1 MFTGIIQSIGRV
13 LGISQTPAGVR
24 LKIDL
29 GSLAG
34 EVKPGGSVAI
44 NGACQ
49 SAVVIIGTVVEFDTI
64 FETLSRTNL
73 GRLKPGDEV
82 NLELSL
88 KLSDRLEG
96 HFVLGHVDTTCRL
109 VRIQNEGASRRLT
122 FEPDSREHMKFIV
135 PKGSV
140 AIDGVSLT
148 VAEVQANSFSVAI
161 IPTTLRD
168 TTLASKSVGAVLNLE
183 TDILVKT
190 IVSRQERLMGVD
202 DPLKETLLRSGFIK

>member
-1 MFTGIIQSIGRV
+1 MFTGIIQSIGKV
-13 LGISQTPAGVR
+13 LAISQTPAGVR
-24 LKIDL
+24 LTVDL
-29 GSLAG
+29 GPLAD

-49 SAVVIIGTVVEFDTI
+49 SAVHIIGPAVEFDTI
-64 FETLSRTNL
+64 FETLSCTNL
-73 GRLKPGDEV
+73 GRLKAGEEV

-109 VRIQNEGASRRLT
+109 IRIQNEGASRRLT
-122 FEPDSREHMKFIV
+122 FEPESKDHMKYII

-148 VAEVQANSFSVAI
+148 VAEVQPNSFSVAL
-161 IPTTLRD
+161 IPTTLKD
-168 TTLASKSVGAVLNLE
+168 TTLIKKTVGAILNLE
-183 TDILVKT
+183 TDILAKT
-190 IVSRQERLMGVD
+190 VISRQECLSGSD
-202 DPLKETLLRSGFIK
+202 DRLKETLLRSGFIK